1 MIEFWNSDA
10 ERHCK
15 RHGVRSHGVAV
26 LGGERELAALRILL
40 GKKKLPECYVI
51 STAFLVL

>member
-15 RHGVRSHGVAV
+15 RHGVRSHSVAI
-26 LGGERELAALRILL
+26 LRGEKKLAALRILL
-40 GKKKLPECYVI
+40 GKKKLAECYVI